1 MNYLLEVFELL
12 VSGEALLLGLSAV
25 DGDGREVLLCQQL
38 GQGDAP
44 LHRPENEGY
53 VKLGHRQIRHQ
64 GNYLKLG

>member
-12 VSGEALLLGLSAV
+12 VSGEALLLGHAAV

-44 LHRPENEGY
+44 LHRLDEDDNLKEK
-53 VKLGHRQIRHQ
+53 VRLG
-64 GNYLKLG
+64 